1 MAPPWSR
8 PLEIDR
14 LADGGA
20 DLDFAVP
27 FAELESLRSQRPEL
41 SGHTEGRVHFTRMRG
56 LPVAQ
61 VTLRG
66 EARLNCQRCLQP
78 MQVSL
83 QGHSLVALV
92 GSEAEAAQVPE
103 DLEPMLAPG
112 GRTSIGALITEE
124 LLLALPIVA
133 LHQGP
138 CAAPAAAAEPERER
152 QRPFAGLGE
161 LLKRTESD

>member
-1 MAPPWSR
+1 MSPPWSR

-20 DLDFAVP
+20 DVDFSVAL
-27 FAELESLRSQRPEL
+27 AELESLRSQRPEL
-41 SGHTEGRVHFTRMRG
+41 AGHTEGRVHFTRDRG
-56 LPVAQ
+56 LAVAELA
-61 VTLRG
+61 LRG
-66 EARLNCQRCLQP
+66 EALLNCQRCLQP
-78 MQVSL
+78 MQVRLTGESRI
-83 QGHSLVALV
+83 ALV
-92 GSEAEAAQVPE
+92 GGEAEAARVPE

-133 LHQGP
+133 LHQEP
-138 CAAPAAAAEPERER
+138 CAASAQAAAPPGER

-161 LLKRTESD
+161 LLKRSE